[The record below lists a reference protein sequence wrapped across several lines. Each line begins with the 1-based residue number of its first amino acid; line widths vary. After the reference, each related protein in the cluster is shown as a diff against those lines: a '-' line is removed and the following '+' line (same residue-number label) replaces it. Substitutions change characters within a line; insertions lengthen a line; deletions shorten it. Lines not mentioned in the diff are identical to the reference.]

1 MRECMCVYDDTS
13 MPLSFPTKKIFAKIF
28 MSRRHFT
35 LIFYNPSCAI
45 YAIYFQEHLHPQIKP
60 LFLCNDDDDDAMRKG
75 KNEKIAFSLEW
86 IKKNLRCSKSHWDFY
101 ANHLRR
107 HLRMEMHLSLHHDAC
122 QHVIIIYND
131 TGEFPYSRT

>member
-1 MRECMCVYDDTS
+1 MTILQCHCFFLRKKSLQKYSCLVGILRSFFTTLPVQSMQFTFKSTS
-13 MPLSFPTKKIFAKIF
+13 THKL
-28 MSRRHFT
+28 
-35 LIFYNPSCAI
+35 NP
-45 YAIYFQEHLHPQIKP
+45 F
-60 LFLCNDDDDDAMRKG
+60 FLCNDDDAMRKG

-86 IKKNLRCSKSHWDFY
+86 IKKNLRWSKSHWDFH

-107 HLRMEMHLSLHHDAC
+107 HLRMEMHLSLHHAAC